1 MNYLQNIEITA
12 YTSTLGLTKDEAKLH
27 LNILDTSFDDLI
39 DDYLTSAHVMLYQET
54 SILIDGTL
62 KGYLS
67 TLEDFKIPLG
77 GVASIAIYY
86 YDSAN
91 DKVLLDDSN
100 YILNDGV
107 ISSVEIIGS
116 VPSVYDRDFAFEVE
130 VTTAA
135 NTNPMVT
142 QVLRMMVADFFEN
155 RQTNAIGASVNRVI
169 SRPTEWQISL
179 ISRRLTI

>member
-1 MNYLQNIEITA
+1 MIQNTQITA
-12 YTSTLGLTKDEAKLH
+12 YTTSLGLTRDEAKLH

-39 DDYLTSAHVMLYQET
+39 DDYITAAHVMLYQEA

-62 KGYLS
+62 KGYL
-67 TLEDFKIPLG
+67 TYLEDFNLDLG
-77 GVASIAIYY
+77 LVSSIAIYY

-91 DKVLLDDSN
+91 DRVELDSSN
-100 YILNDGV
+100 YTLSLGKIPK
-107 ISSVEIIGS
+107 VEITGTT
-116 VPSVYDRDFAFEVE
+116 PSVYDRDYPYEVE

-169 SRPTEWQISL
+169 SRTTEWQISL
-179 ISRRLTI
+179 ISHRAEI